1 MRALAREKCR
11 QAPCDARARD
21 SGEPEAMSRL
31 ELLHRVGL
39 RGLDIETSISSD
51 ARCERGQPRLEKPE
65 ARASCAAPCRAVA
78 PLAARCAR
86 LRVTPT
92 RRRPPRFFALS
103 LKHRDVWNAIF
114 EQRFLD
120 GKWEHGNSDSR
131 WTGQSCIA
139 HTAER
144 STPKRFP
151 TYNPNPNPNR
161 RERGGRGS
169 SRGDALRSAVMRA
182 RASIDGVELFV
193 CGVHRHQE

>member
-1 MRALAREKCR
+1 MSRARIRAPRIRAGSISYQPRERRARQR
-11 QAPCDARARD
+11 SLRASSQRARD
-21 SGEPEAMSRL
+21 SVEPEAMSRL

-103 LKHRDVWNAIF
+103 LKHRDVWIPKF
-114 EQRFLD
+114 EVAVLG
-120 GKWEHGNSDSR
+120 GKWAHGNSDSS
-131 WTGQSCIA
+131 WTGRSCIA
-139 HTAER
+139 HATVR
-144 STPKRFP
+144 VWRLLLSWSLP
-151 TYNPNPNPNR
+151 
-161 RERGGRGS
+161 
-169 SRGDALRSAVMRA
+169 M
-182 RASIDGVELFV
+182 
-193 CGVHRHQE
+193 